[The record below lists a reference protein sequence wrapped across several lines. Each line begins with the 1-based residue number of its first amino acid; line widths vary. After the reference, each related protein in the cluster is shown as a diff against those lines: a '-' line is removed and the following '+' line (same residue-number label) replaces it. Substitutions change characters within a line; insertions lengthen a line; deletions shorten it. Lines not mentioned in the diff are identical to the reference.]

1 MHAETATVSWDPNS
15 ESDLAGYKIYYGV
28 NSHNYDNIVDVGNVT
43 SFTITDLNKDVNYYF
58 AVTAYDFSNNE
69 SGFSEEV
76 SAMIGG
82 DTNPPDLVDI
92 FVNGDT
98 QIDVVFSEP
107 LDKTSAETISNYSI
121 NNGVRVLG
129 AVLDESNLTTVS
141 LVTTPHERGTSYVL
155 IVNNVADLDGNAVAA
170 GTSRSYDIPQSS
182 DDNSPPELTTV
193 EIIDPSHLNVIFS
206 ESVEQVSA
214 ETVGNYSI
222 DNGIQVVQAQLQSNP
237 AVVQLTTT
245 QHQNNVTYT
254 LTVTG
259 VTDRAAFRNTISGNN
274 TYSYQI
280 NSGDSTDTQPPKLI
294 SVAVRGAT
302 QIDLNFSE
310 PLEQTSAEDKS
321 HYSIIPDI
329 IVKGAVLNTNLTTV
343 HLVTSPHQDGKS
355 YTVIVNN
362 ITDRAE
368 TPNTIERNTSFEYT
382 YKSNGDFPDNP
393 GNTNPEFQP
402 RSFALF
408 QNYPNP
414 FNPETEIRFFLEK
427 DRKVQLHV
435 YNALGQRIKTVVND
449 VLGSGYHTV
458 IWDGTN
464 FDGMKVPS
472 GIYFYSLEIK
482 REILNDNQLVNVSL
496 ERRVKRMTL
505 IR

>member
-1 MHAETATVSWDPNS
+1 
-15 ESDLAGYKIYYGV
+15 
-28 NSHNYDNIVDVGNVT
+28 
-43 SFTITDLNKDVNYYF
+43 
-58 AVTAYDFSNNE
+58 
-69 SGFSEEV
+69 
-76 SAMIGG
+76 
-82 DTNPPDLVDI
+82 
-92 FVNGDT
+92 
-98 QIDVVFSEP
+98 
-107 LDKTSAETISNYSI
+107 
-121 NNGVRVLG
+121 
-129 AVLDESNLTTVS
+129 
-141 LVTTPHERGTSYVL
+141 
-155 IVNNVADLDGNAVAA
+155 
-170 GTSRSYDIPQSS
+170 
-182 DDNSPPELTTV
+182 
-193 EIIDPSHLNVIFS
+193 LNVIFN

-214 ETVGNYSI
+214 ETVSNYSI
-222 DNGIQVVQAQLQSNP
+222 DNGIQVVQAQLQTNP
-237 AVVQLTTT
+237 SVVQLTTT

-259 VTDRAAFRNTISGNN
+259 VTDRAAFRNTIAGNN
-274 TYSYQI
+274 SYSYQI

-310 PLEQTSAEDKS
+310 PLEQTSAENKDN
-321 HYSIIPDI
+321 YSIIPDI
-329 IVKGAVLNTNLTTV
+329 SVKGAVLNTNLTTV
-343 HLVTSPHQDGKS
+343 HLVTSSHEDGKS

-362 ITDRAE
+362 IKDRAE

-382 YKSNGDFPDNP
+382 FNSNGKFPDNP
-393 GNTNPEFQP
+393 GNNSPEFQP

-449 VLGSGYHTV
+449 ILGSGYHTV

-464 FDGMKVPS
+464 FNGVKVPS

-482 REILNDNQLVNVSL
+482 RDVLKDNQLVNVSL